1 MRKPWQIWT
10 VFLLCLL
17 AVAMAMSWLSFKIIR
32 LDALRETDR
41 IETELARREAE
52 LQERVSSALYRM
64 DLMMLPLVAQEAAR
78 PYYLYHSFYEIV
90 APEKTLVGAMEP
102 SGQSPQRPQSLRLPS
117 PILFQTAPFVLLHF
131 EVDADNEITSPQV
144 PEGAEADE
152 AVSAFQVNPATLQEN
167 QRYIEQAR
175 GIFGYELIAGKC
187 EPIGADRLVDA
198 SPRSFVPLTG
208 SSQVDG
214 LPFEYFRNPIKI
226 QRSDP
231 TSQLSANPTTN
242 RLDVQRSRGEDRV
255 NREFD
260 QRRGATENFTQQNVA
275 SNSYGVGQGLGFGNG
290 AQIAQ
295 SNAAPLVL
303 TNSME
308 NDSTKPLRIGPTK
321 PVWIGEHL
329 IFLRRVE
336 RNGESVIQGCWLDW
350 AAIRSALQANVVE
363 LLPDVQLEAVT
374 AETELLSGTAMTTL
388 PVRLVVD
395 RPKLLTMLAMEPP
408 DMPHPNSGARTSLL
422 AAWFGLG
429 LAAIASAMLLRGVLR
444 LSERRAAFVAAVT
457 HELRTPLTTFRMYS
471 EMLADGMVADEKR
484 QQYANT
490 LKIQADRL
498 SLLVENVL
506 QFARLERGPAK
517 TIRETVLVGELLERF
532 RLRLSERAAD
542 DEMRLEYELDP
553 AIVNVA
559 LVTQPA
565 TVEQI
570 LFNLV
575 DNACKYA
582 QSTTDKR
589 IVVSLIR
596 SGQWVQMQVRDFGP
610 GIEKADRKRMFE
622 PFHQTP
628 SATAKAV
635 PGVGLGLALCRRMAS
650 SLGGRLFC
658 GDCSPGAMFVLEL
671 PTNSPGYVS
680 FI

>member
-1 MRKPWQIWT
+1 MSKPWQIWA

-78 PYYLYHSFYEIV
+78 PHYLYHSFYEIV
-90 APEKTLVGAMEP
+90 APEKTLDDAAEP
-102 SGQSPQRPQSLRLPS
+102 SSQSPQSLRLPS
-117 PILFQTAPFVLLHF
+117 PILFQPSPFVLLHF
-131 EVDADNEITSPQV
+131 EVNANNQITSPQV
-144 PEGAEADE
+144 PEGAEAEE
-152 AVSAFQVNPATLQEN
+152 AVSVFQIDPATLQKY
-167 QRYIEQAR
+167 QRHIEQAH

-187 EPIGADRLVDA
+187 EPVGADRLVNTA
-198 SPRSFVPLTG
+198 SRGLIPFAGTSDVT
-208 SSQVDG
+208 G
-214 LPFEYFRNPIKI
+214 LPFESFRNPIKI

-231 TSQLSANPTTN
+231 FSQLGANPTVN

-260 QRRGATENFTQQNVA
+260 QRRGATEDFTQQSVA
-275 SNSYGVGQGLGFGNG
+275 SNSYGAGQGVGFGNG
-290 AQIAQ
+290 TQIAQ

-303 TNSME
+303 TNNLE
-308 NDSTKPLRIGPTK
+308 NDSTMPVRIGPTK

-374 AETELLSGTAMTTL
+374 AEMELLSGTAMSTL

-395 RPKLLTMLAMEPP
+395 RPKLLAMLAIEPP
-408 DMPHPNSGARTSLL
+408 DTPRPNSGATTSLL

-429 LAAIASAMLLRGVLR
+429 LAAIASGMLLQGVLR

-471 EMLADGMVADEKR
+471 EMLADGMVSKEKH

-542 DEMRLEYELDP
+542 DEMQLEYELDK
-553 AIVNVA
+553 AIASLVI
-559 LVTQPA
+559 VTQPA

-589 IVVSLIR
+589 IVVSFIM
-596 SGQWVQMQVRDFGP
+596 SGRFVQMRVRDFGP

-658 GDCSPGAMFVLEL
+658 GDCSGGAMFVLEL
-671 PTNSPGYVS
+671 PSNFTVRKS
-680 FI
+680 